1 MTLAA
6 IAEKL
11 RKRTTEYRHDTRG
24 DTQIN
29 MPIIIVEIALG
40 LTELAIDTNR
50 PIAQDEEDWFN
61 ESWNIIHRLEKTEYE
76 DIIDLYRSLKFK
88 LNERNWFRVY

>member
-11 RKRTTEYRHDTRG
+11 RKRTTEYRQTQRL

-29 MPIIIVEIALG
+29 TPLIIVEIALG
-40 LTELAIDTNR
+40 LTELAIDRNR
-50 PIAQDEEDWFN
+50 AISEDEEDWFN
-61 ESWNIIHRLEKTEYE
+61 ESWNIIHRLEKTEFE

-88 LNERNWFRVY
+88 LNERNWFR